1 MKLGVHENYQGP
13 KARSVSQTLAAF
25 PLAEVTREFEAGVL
39 EPQSLVTRIERRCG
53 DAWAAGKTVVWSFKP
68 SVPAVLNGA
77 WKPYVEA
84 LGRYLAAAGRAE
96 KTVVVIW
103 HEPEND
109 MGSETFVQMFNTV
122 HDWLKASSGGV
133 VQTSHAAL
141 VWRYRNWTVEQAG
154 HWVTR
159 ADIHSVDIYSGRSF
173 PLDMTL
179 GSSTAFQ
186 VWKASRPAGSRWG
199 VSERGWIADPSG
211 TAARVAAIDA
221 EAEWLR
227 SLAPAEQPDFYV
239 VWNTVGVE
247 NDPKLVLDPDG
258 VGAVND
264 LFGDLTRVQCPVCHG
279 TGTVPPGVVVPE
291 LVPTDPPVAPPA
303 EIPGQL
309 PLFDL
314 PKDAA

>member
-13 KARSVSQTLAAF
+13 VARSVAQTLSAF
-25 PLAEVTREFEAGVL
+25 PLAEVTREFEAGIL
-39 EPQSLVTRIERRCG
+39 EPQSLVTRIERRCA

-68 SVPAVLNGA
+68 NVIMVLNGS
-77 WKPYVEA
+77 WRPYVEA
-84 LGRYLAAAGRAE
+84 LGRYLVANQRTAQ
-96 KTVVVIW
+96 TVVVIW

-109 MGSETFVQMFNTV
+109 MGAEQFVAMFDMV
-122 HDWLKASSGGV
+122 HDWLKASSGGA

-141 VWRYRNWTVEQAG
+141 VWRYRNWTVEQAA
-154 HWVTR
+154 HWTTR

-179 GSSTAFQ
+179 GTSTAFQ
-186 VWKASRPAGSRWG
+186 VWKESRPAGARWG
-199 VSERGWIADPSG
+199 VSERGWIADPTG

-227 SLAPAEQPDFYV
+227 SLNTENQPEFYI

-247 NDPKLVLDPDG
+247 NDPKIVLDAGG
-258 VGAVND
+258 VAAVND
-264 LFGDLTRVQCPVCHG
+264 LFGDLTRVPCPLCHG
-279 TGTVPPGVVVPE
+279 SGTVPPGVE
-291 LVPTDPPVAPPA
+291 LPPVPDVVPPA

-309 PLFDL
+309 ALFDS
-314 PKDAA
+314 PKDAT

>member
-13 KARSVSQTLAAF
+13 TARSVSQTLAAF

-39 EPQSLVTRIERRCG
+39 EPQSLVTRVERRCSE
-53 DAWAAGKTVVWSFKP
+53 AWSAGKTVVWSFKP

-109 MGSETFVQMFNTV
+109 MGAEQFVAMFNAV
-122 HDWLKASSGGV
+122 HDWLKASSGGA

-141 VWRYRNWTVEQAG
+141 VWRYRNWTVEQAA
-154 HWVTR
+154 HWTTR

-179 GSSTAFQ
+179 GTSVAFQ

-199 VSERGWIADPSG
+199 VSERGWIADRTNG
-211 TAARVAAIDA
+211 LARVAAIDA
-221 EAEWLR
+221 EAEYLR
-227 SLAPAEQPDFYV
+227 SLTPAEQPDFYI

-247 NDPKLVLDPDG
+247 NDPKIVLDRNG
-258 VGAVND
+258 VAAVND
-264 LFGDLTRVQCPVCHG
+264 LFGDLTRVECPVCHG
-279 TGTVPPGVVVPE
+279 SGTVPPGVIAP
-291 LVPTDPPVAPPA
+291 VPTPAEPAA

-309 PLFDL
+309 SLFD
-314 PKDAA
+314 PPVTP